1 MAIYCYARC
10 STNEERQD
18 VMRQVNEALAKYDI
32 PQSNIYFEYESG
44 SKEDRKAFN
53 RLLKELKDSDTLV
66 TSEVSRLSRSVKH
79 LCEVIELAK
88 EKHLKLIIGDFVVDC
103 SKGELDPMTDGMLK
117 MMAVFAEMER
127 NMIRARVRSGM
138 KNAKD
143 KGIKIGRKETCF
155 EDLPNSFLKHYP
167 KIKLPKGNENRIT
180 MIELCKLCG
189 ISRQTAYKYKAIY
202 EERYNSND

>member
-32 PQSNIYFEYESG
+32 PQKNIYIEYESG
-44 SKEDRKAFN
+44 AKEDRKAFN
-53 RLLKELKDSDTLV
+53 KLLKELKESDTLV
-66 TSEVSRLSRSVKH
+66 TSEVSRLSRSVKQ

-88 EKHLKLIIGDFVVDC
+88 NKRLKLIIGDFVVDC
-103 SKGELDPMTDGMLK
+103 SKGELDPMTNGMLM
-117 MMAVFAEMER
+117 MMAVFAQMER
-127 NMIRARVRSGM
+127 DMTRERIRSGLEE
-138 KNAKD
+138 ARR
-143 KGIKIGRKETCF
+143 KGVKLGRKETCF

-167 KIKLPKGNENRIT
+167 KTNLPKTSYNRIT
-180 MIELCKLCG
+180 MVELCRLCD

-202 EERYNSND
+202 DEHYKS